1 MSNIENS
8 NRIAVNT
15 VLLYFRMFI
24 SMGVALYTSRI
35 VLNTLGVE
43 DFGIF
48 NVVGGIV
55 MMFSFLNASMST
67 ATQRFLSFEI
77 GKKNLT
83 QLKKTFSMSINIHI
97 IIAIVIFILAE
108 TIGLWFLN
116 NKLVIPIYRFEAANW
131 VYQCSILSL
140 IVNVIRVPYNS
151 LIIAHERMKMFAQVS
166 IFEAILKLTIV
177 LLLIRLEF
185 DKLILY
191 SLLIFIVTLI
201 ICFMYWLYCH
211 NNFKKTKYIIY
222 FLKIISNSGCIRLT
236 STYSIIINYL

>member
-77 GKKNLT
+77 GKKNLSL
-83 QLKKTFSMSINIHI
+83 QIKK
-97 IIAIVIFILAE
+97 L
-108 TIGLWFLN
+108 
-116 NKLVIPIYRFEAANW
+116 
-131 VYQCSILSL
+131 
-140 IVNVIRVPYNS
+140 
-151 LIIAHERMKMFAQVS
+151 
-166 IFEAILKLTIV
+166 
-177 LLLIRLEF
+177 
-185 DKLILY
+185 
-191 SLLIFIVTLI
+191 
-201 ICFMYWLYCH
+201 
-211 NNFKKTKYIIY
+211 
-222 FLKIISNSGCIRLT
+222 
-236 STYSIIINYL
+236 